1 MSKEMRF
8 DGKVAI
14 VTGAGNG
21 LGRVYALLLAS
32 RGAKVVVNDLGG
44 SVSGVATKDQARP
57 ADIVVN
63 EIKKLGGHAVANYD
77 SVEFGEKIVKTAV
90 DAFGTV
96 DIVVNNAG
104 ILRDASFMKMSEL
117 DWDLIMKVHL
127 KGAFS
132 VTRAAWNIMREKKYG
147 RIINTGSSSGIYGSF
162 GQVNYATAK
171 LGLWGFT
178 QSLAREGEKRNIKCN
193 CIAPL
198 AGTRMTETVMP
209 KEVTEA
215 LKPDFVAPFVA
226 YLCHDS
232 CEDSGA
238 LYEVGAGYIAKQRWQ
253 RSAGVQYDVD
263 NISIESVADQWAKVN
278 DFSEGATNPE
288 SNQEMMAVVMNNLE
302 NKSKQPKAAPKAAAP
317 KAAAPVAA
325 PAAPSGKTLK
335 SEAIFGMMATYLNQG
350 LGKPLIPKVASVFGF
365 EITPKKGAKPQ
376 LIYSIDLKNGDGKT
390 TKGAPKDADATF
402 TMTDDDF
409 ESVCMGK
416 LNPQIA
422 FMQGKMKI
430 KGNMSKAAKFT
441 PDLFPPPNAEN
452 LAKYAP
458 TKL

>member
-1 MSKEMRF
+1 MSEMRF
-8 DGKVAI
+8 DNKVAI

-44 SVSGVATKDQARP
+44 SVSGVEQKDTRRP
-57 ADIVVN
+57 ADVVVD
-63 EIKKLGGHAVANYD
+63 EIKKAGGQAVANYD

-132 VTRAAWNIMREKKYG
+132 VTKAAWNIMRDKSYG

-178 QSLAREGEKRNIKCN
+178 QSLAKEGEKRNIKVN

-209 KEVTEA
+209 KEVTNA

-226 YLCHDS
+226 FLCHES
-232 CEDSGA
+232 CPDSGA

-253 RSAGVQYDVD
+253 RTAGVQYDVD
-263 NISIESVADQWAKVN
+263 NLTIESVKEQWAQVN
-278 DFSEGATNPE
+278 DFSQGATNPE
-288 SNQEMMAVVMNNLE
+288 SNQEMMAVVMNNIE
-302 NKSKQPKAAPKAAAP
+302 NKSKLPKAAPKAAAP
-317 KAAAPVAA
+317 VKVAAAAVAT
-325 PAAPSGKTLK
+325 PSATGLK
-335 SEAIFGMMATYLNQG
+335 SENIFGMMATYLNQG
-350 LGKPLIPKVASVFGF
+350 LGKQLIPKVDAVFGF
-365 EITPKKGAKPQ
+365 EILAKKGAKPS
-376 LIYSIDLKNGDGKT
+376 LVYTIDLKNGQGKT
-390 TKGAPKDADATF
+390 VRGAPANADATF

-409 ESVCMGK
+409 ESVCMAK

-441 PDLFPPPNAEN
+441 PELFPPPTPEN
-452 LAKYAP
+452 FTKYAP
-458 TKL
+458 AKL